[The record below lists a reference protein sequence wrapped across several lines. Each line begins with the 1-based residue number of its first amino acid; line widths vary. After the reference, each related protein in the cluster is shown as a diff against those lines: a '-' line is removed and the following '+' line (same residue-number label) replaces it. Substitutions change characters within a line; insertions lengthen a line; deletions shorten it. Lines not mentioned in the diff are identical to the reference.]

1 MLSLHF
7 DFRTLKTRQAF
18 YDQLVAQSACDLP
31 FGDNLDALW
40 DWLTAGIAL
49 PASVTFCHA
58 DEMSH
63 ELLPLVA
70 VIEDAAAELDGA
82 LRVNRLPNVR

>member
-40 DWLTAGIAL
+40 DWLTAGMAL
-49 PASVTFCHA
+49 PACVTFCHA
-58 DEMSH
+58 DEISP
-63 ELLPLVA
+63 ELSRLVA
-70 VIEDAAAELDGA
+70 VIEEAAAELDGE
-82 LRVNRLPNVR
+82 LLIIRTPNSR